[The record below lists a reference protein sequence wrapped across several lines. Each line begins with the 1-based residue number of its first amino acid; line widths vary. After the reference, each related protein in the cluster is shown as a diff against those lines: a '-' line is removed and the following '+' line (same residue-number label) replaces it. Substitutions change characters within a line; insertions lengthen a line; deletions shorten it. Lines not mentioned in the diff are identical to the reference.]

1 MVKAMKNG
9 IITKLKE
16 AVFSI
21 LPVSL
26 IMIIVSLILGF
37 NVVTIFSIIISSFLL
52 IIGICLFSF
61 GAEISMIEIGSIM
74 GSRLIKSKK
83 PWLIAVVTFIVGII
97 ITVAEPDL
105 KVLAD
110 QMTAI
115 NNWTLII
122 SVGVGVG
129 LFLAL
134 AAMRI
139 IYQWSLKWIMIIF
152 YVIALILML
161 IVDPNMVPIAFD
173 SGGVT
178 TGPISVPF
186 IIALGLGL
194 SKGSSHKSA
203 KDNSFGLVA
212 LCSIG
217 PILIVLILGLI
228 MKGKMDYTY
237 VPSNE
242 LNTFSSLFSTFTKDI
257 LPVMEEVA
265 LSLIPIVLV
274 FLIFNAITKSVK
286 GRKLSKIFIGILATF
301 IGLTL
306 FFIGVNVGFMPNAY
320 LIGIRMYTSYR
331 FLLIPLGIIVGLL
344 IVKAEP
350 AVAVLTAEIE
360 KITQGSMSK
369 KVLNNTIA
377 LGVAL
382 AISLAMIR
390 VLTGTPIIYFLLISY
405 SLAIVLMLFTP
416 ELFTMVAFDSGGAV
430 SGPMTTSF
438 LLPLVIGICYA
449 HNGNI
454 LTDAFG
460 VVAFVAI
467 SPLLT
472 IQILGLIFKIKS
484 KVKQKHVVIDE
495 TIVDYDWKCQYE

>member
-1 MVKAMKNG
+1 
-9 IITKLKE
+9 
-16 AVFSI
+16 
-21 LPVSL
+21 
-26 IMIIVSLILGF
+26 
-37 NVVTIFSIIISSFLL
+37 
-52 IIGICLFSF
+52 
-61 GAEISMIEIGSIM
+61 
-74 GSRLIKSKK
+74 
-83 PWLIAVVTFIVGII
+83 
-97 ITVAEPDL
+97 
-105 KVLAD
+105 
-110 QMTAI
+110 
-115 NNWTLII
+115 
-122 SVGVGVG
+122 
-129 LFLAL
+129 
-134 AAMRI
+134 
-139 IYQWSLKWIMIIF
+139 
-152 YVIALILML
+152 
-161 IVDPNMVPIAFD
+161 
-173 SGGVT
+173 
-178 TGPISVPF
+178 
-186 IIALGLGL
+186 
-194 SKGSSHKSA
+194 
-203 KDNSFGLVA
+203 
-212 LCSIG
+212 
-217 PILIVLILGLI
+217 
-228 MKGKMDYTY
+228 
-237 VPSNE
+237 
-242 LNTFSSLFSTFTKDI
+242 
-257 LPVMEEVA
+257 MEEVA

-390 VLTGTPIIYFLLISY
+390 VLTGTPITYFLLTGY